1 MELSPEDSLRLN
13 VMLANSVAVRID
25 EGINVVMCLG
35 EQGNEAK
42 VQLNPNCRADQYIR
56 GVRELLSS
64 HVMGSPG
71 GYPVY
76 LKRWTRMGQASDTR
90 LEDLLML
97 GETEAVVAVTGA
109 NGLTDELARRAWW
122 AMPDSDNA
130 RRMLA
135 RECVVNG
142 EMGRI
147 LSEFLMEFLPFEE
160 SPGDIIESVKL
171 ILQPGLITEEEKLDI
186 WARGKKKNVFQVG
199 FLYTLPN
206 DLPDRQAARSDIN
219 LYSNELDS
227 LMSAGNRFAK
237 LLKCVLSSQGQTF
250 LQSCLHILKR
260 PANQDVVVSFLEA
273 LEKYFADIRLS
284 VFHYRTMAEVEA
296 EVDKLLQSNQS
307 EMQNDVQLDT
317 LIAGFPALLDD
328 IRAILILA
336 HVGVPLINPIFAT
349 TDSVGSVMRKKIEP
363 VSEPIVACIK
373 QLQTPAN

>member
-35 EQGNEAK
+35 ENGNEAR
-42 VQLNPNCRADQYIR
+42 VQLNPNCRPDQYIR
-56 GVRELLSS
+56 SVRELLSS

-97 GETEAVVAVTGA
+97 GESEAVVAVTGA
-109 NGLTDELARRAWW
+109 KGLTDELARRAWW

-142 EMGRI
+142 EMGRV

-160 SPGDIIESVKL
+160 SPADIIESVKL

-199 FLYTLPN
+199 FLHTVPD
-206 DLPDRQAARSDIN
+206 DLPDIQDARPDFEIHQHQ
-219 LYSNELDS
+219 LDN
-227 LMSAGNRFAK
+227 MIKAGNHFAAM
-237 LLKCVLSSQGQTF
+237 LLRLLSGHGQTF
-250 LQSCLHILKR
+250 LHSCLHILKR

-273 LEKYFADIRLS
+273 LEKYFAQIRLS
-284 VFHYRTMAEVEA
+284 VFHYRSMAEIVA
-296 EVDKLLQSNQS
+296 EVDKLLQSNES
-307 EMQNDVQLDT
+307 EMQTDEQLDA
-317 LIAGFPALLDD
+317 LIKGFPTLLND
-328 IRAILILA
+328 IRAMLILA

-349 TDSVGSVMRKKIEP
+349 TDSVGSVMRKKIDP
-363 VSEPIVACIK
+363 VSQPIVKCIK
-373 QLQTPAN
+373 QLQSPAP

>member
-25 EGINVVMCLG
+25 EGINVVMCLSDC
-35 EQGNEAK
+35 GNEAK

-90 LEDLLML
+90 LDDLLML

-135 RECVVNG
+135 RECVAQG
-142 EMGRI
+142 EMGRV
-147 LSEFLMEFLPFEE
+147 LTEFLLEFLPFEE
-160 SPGDIIESVKL
+160 SPRDIIESVKL
-171 ILQPGLITEEEKLDI
+171 ILQPGLISDDERMEI
-186 WARGKKKNVFQVG
+186 WNRGKKKNVFQVG
-199 FLYTLPN
+199 FLHA
-206 DLPDRQAARSDIN
+206 LPDHLPEKRIARADLDNHQSI
-219 LYSNELDS
+219 LQELE
-227 LMSAGNRFAK
+227 SAGNVFAMMLRR
-237 LLKCVLSSQGQTF
+237 LLADNGQSFLATSQD
-250 LQSCLHILKR
+250 ILKR
-260 PANQDVVVSFLEA
+260 PANQDVIVSFLQA
-273 LEKYFADIRLS
+273 IGNYFLSVRLS
-284 VFHYRTMAEVEA
+284 DYHYR
-296 EVDKLLQSNQS
+296 S
-307 EMQNDVQLDT
+307 
-317 LIAGFPALLDD
+317 IDD
-328 IRAILILA
+328 IIEQVDRVLNGDSDEMKYDKELDQLRHAVPVLQNEIRSMLILA
-336 HVGVPLINPIFAT
+336 HMGVPVIDPIFAT

-363 VSEPIVACIK
+363 VTKPLIQCLKI
-373 QLQTPAN
+373 LQGD